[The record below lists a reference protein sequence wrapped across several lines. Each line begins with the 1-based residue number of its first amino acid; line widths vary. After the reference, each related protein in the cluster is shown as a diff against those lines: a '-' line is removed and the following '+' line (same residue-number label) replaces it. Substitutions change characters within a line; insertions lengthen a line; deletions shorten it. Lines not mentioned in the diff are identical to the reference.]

1 MKHNN
6 LDLKKQNTVYDHTTK
21 VSLNF
26 SPKNTVSQTLLLLK
40 KDTNYWPNTEFI
52 YVVDNNKKLIGIVP
66 FRKIITSSP
75 NTYLGD
81 IMQTKFTYLSPNT
94 HQETAAKI
102 AIKENLQSLPVI
114 DSDGKFIGIVSANE
128 IFKILHENHID
139 KLMRLSGVL
148 LGANKNLND
157 TSAIHAIK
165 MRLPWL
171 IAGLAGGI
179 GSTYIVDQ
187 FSEILSKH
195 LVLAFFIPV
204 IVYMNDAVG
213 TQTQTVYVRNA
224 TLKKINLAKS
234 LLSELKI
241 SFAIGLILGT
251 TIGIYTKIYY
261 GDFWLGITVG
271 SSMAIGILSSAIIGT
286 LIPFFIEKSGR
297 DPAVGSGPFAT
308 IVQDITSIVIYF
320 SVASVFLK
328 I

>member
-1 MKHNN
+1 MRSDSSNF
-6 LDLKKQNTVYDHTTK
+6 KKFNTVYEHTVEVPLTF
-21 VSLNF
+21 L
-26 SPKNTVSQTLLLLK
+26 PEDTVSQTLSLLK
-40 KDTNYWPNTEFI
+40 KDKNSWPNTEFI
-52 YVVDNNKKLIGIVP
+52 YVVDHHKKLVGIVP
-66 FRKIITSSP
+66 FRDIITSNP
-75 NTYLGD
+75 NNTLSS

-195 LVLAFFIPV
+195 LALAFFIPV

-234 LLSELKI
+234 LFSELKI

-251 TIGIYTKIYY
+251 IIGIYTKIYY
-261 GDFWLGITVG
+261 GDFWLGITV
-271 SSMAIGILSSAIIGT
+271 SFSMAIGILSSAIIGT